1 MLKTAALVLASIPV
15 VLAAM
20 LLSSS
25 CVVVD
30 VKQADGPRIIV
41 PVPLFVAR
49 AALAF
54 APPEAKHVSIPEL
67 AEYRDVAEQILSEL
81 LDAPDGILV
90 EVRDDGEHML
100 IEKVG
105 DRLEIDGDD
114 EEVSVTV
121 PITLVLDILDSY
133 DGEELSSASVLAAL
147 SSVSRTELVH
157 VKTKDE
163 EVRVWIW

>member
-49 AALAF
+49 AALT
-54 APPEAKHVSIPEL
+54 
-67 AEYRDVAEQILSEL
+67 SEL
-81 LDAPDGILV
+81 LC
-90 EVRDDGEHML
+90 
-100 IEKVG
+100 
-105 DRLEIDGDD
+105 
-114 EEVSVTV
+114 
-121 PITLVLDILDSY
+121 
-133 DGEELSSASVLAAL
+133 
-147 SSVSRTELVH
+147 
-157 VKTKDE
+157 
-163 EVRVWIW
+163 

>member
-163 EVRVWIW
+163 EVCVWIW